1 MVISQKKETCLP
13 MFATELEFDYPFAMK
28 RFLFSIAVILIIL
41 TSCTVTED
49 LTINTDGSGKSYSDI
64 NVEQFFVDVLEDF
77 SDFLPESDQ
86 TIMDSAVSGYAGSLG
101 NIESIEN
108 AEWEKTGENQY
119 ILSFSYKSLDE
130 LLKDFNA
137 DSQTLLDITGNSIS
151 FHLDIE
157 SYAELKEIIPFLSD
171 PNFEVYGPEY
181 NQGMSEDDYLD
192 MIYFLLGEDGPDAI
206 RNGLISVTMNVP
218 GTLTEVTGGEKLDDN
233 SVRFSFPIIDFLLL
247 NEPIEFSASWE

>member
-1 MVISQKKETCLP
+1 MGKAL
-13 MFATELEFDYPFAMK
+13 
-28 RFLFSIAVILIIL
+28 SILLMAVLL
-41 TSCTVTED
+41 LASCTVTESM
-49 LTINTDGSGKSYSDI
+49 TINNQNSFGSVSEIKA
-64 NVEQFFVDVLEDF
+64 EPFFVSVLEDF
-77 SDFLPESDQ
+77 AEFLPENGKS
-86 TIMDSAVSGYAGSLG
+86 IMDSSIEGFAGQLRETAGAEAVSY
-101 NIESIEN
+101 
-108 AEWEKTGENQY
+108 EKTGENEYTLVFSTNDLTTLLGSFGAADQSFVK
-119 ILSFSYKSLDE
+119 IGENSFSFY
-130 LLKDFNA
+130 
-137 DSQTLLDITGNSIS
+137 LDINN
-151 FHLDIE
+151 
-157 SYAELKEIIPFLSD
+157 YPELKTIVPFLAD